1 MKRIL
6 ALAAIFFAAI
16 IAFSACD
23 KDNPPKDD
31 EVIEGDNGNGNG
43 TTTPEES
50 STSVNIPDCFVYYQ
64 GAKFIFKRT
73 LDDGRSSKVTWDVT
87 AYNSSSKTATISVTD
102 GDNDPY
108 EFQIRKNSKGVIEFN
123 RSSGWKALT
132 DGGTEINFLMGSKLN
147 SIPSGCYGSIKNTT
161 KLTSASLPGGKTSQ
175 GFSIGSE
182 YTYTSGFHDSFMF
195 DYSSGETW
203 STECGLTSAGYVYR
217 NGKEYPIFVNTWNL
231 DLVAYDIPMPDGTR
245 RSYQPAGSA
254 VYDVTDT
261 NMSCYQNDYATQR
274 YACIFT
280 YWNDKKNTNVMRYQL
295 CVLWYDSGWNYA
307 QITDDWHTRWSLSAW
322 FAGKAYSGSA
332 IGGPYDGVKFDCEG
346 HYSSSTGSQSYSPF
360 DQAGWYT
367 FCVLAENSINV
378 GVPDLDKTVF
388 CCIYIPNDGQAA
400 STYSFRADL
409 GDDGYV
415 YEYGTSSTKAV
426 AGISTS
432 APDPSWITGPVYKL
446 K

>member
-1 MKRIL
+1 MKGSQEPRIQIEPRRIVSDGEDA
-6 ALAAIFFAAI
+6 ALLM
-16 IAFSACD
+16 SAYGCALDPWQQLVLDCWLGKDEDD
-23 KDNPPKDD
+23 KY
-31 EVIEGDNGNGNG
+31 
-43 TTTPEES
+43 
-50 STSVNIPDCFVYYQ
+50 SV
-64 GAKFIFKRT
+64 
-73 LDDGRSSKVTWDVT
+73 
-87 AYNSSSKTATISVTD
+87 
-102 GDNDPY
+102 
-108 EFQIRKNSKGVIEFN
+108 
-123 RSSGWKALT
+123 
-132 DGGTEINFLMGSKLN
+132 
-147 SIPSGCYGSIKNTT
+147 
-161 KLTSASLPGGKTSQ
+161 
-175 GFSIGSE
+175 
-182 YTYTSGFHDSFMF
+182 
-195 DYSSGETW
+195 
-203 STECGLTSAGYVYR
+203 TSAGLSLPR
-217 NGKEYPIFVNTWNL
+217 QNGKNVCLE
-231 DLVAYDIPMPDGTR
+231 AR
-245 RSYQPAGSA
+245 A
-254 VYDVTDT
+254 
-261 NMSCYQNDYATQR
+261 
-274 YACIFT
+274 
-280 YWNDKKNTNVMRYQL
+280 NVMRYQL